1 MNDGSG
7 NTDMDDVPYILTA
20 AETALVLDVLYFAA
34 DVYSACTG
42 AVSDFA
48 KVKRFQELAD
58 KIARR
63 NRIIIE

>member
-1 MNDGSG
+1 MIDDSG
-7 NTDMDDVPYILTA
+7 NADMDDVPYILTA
-20 AETALVLDVLYFAA
+20 DETALVLDVLYFAA
-34 DVYSACTG
+34 DVYSACT
-42 AVSDFA
+42 AAASDFA

>member
-1 MNDGSG
+1 MTGGSG
-7 NTDMDDVPYILTA
+7 TTDMDDVPYILTA
-20 AETALVLDVLYFAA
+20 AETVILDVLYFAT

-42 AVSDFA
+42 AASDFA

-58 KIARR
+58 KIAHR